1 MIFCK
6 TLIGGSNYYFYNKVN
21 RRLSPFN
28 CEENGK
34 KFTCYV
40 ESQGRDVVL
49 KRLNNS
55 SKLLFFS

>member
-1 MIFCK
+1 
-6 TLIGGSNYYFYNKVN
+6 LIGGSNYYFYNKVN

-49 KRLNNS
+49 KHLNNS
-55 SKLLFFS
+55 SKLFFFD